1 MGKIAFVFS
10 GQGAQYSGMGES
22 LYSVSPAAKELF
34 DMAEVSRPGTKEQ
47 CFAGSEEE
55 LKQTKNT
62 QPCIYLTQLSAAL
75 ALGEH
80 GIRADVCAGFSLGE
94 IAALAFAGAYTKETG
109 FQIVCLRGETMQK
122 AAEAHD
128 TAMAAVMKID
138 PETVKKVCE
147 EFPHVYPVNFNSP
160 VQTVISGSREELAL
174 CKEKLSELPCR
185 VIDLPVSAAFHSPY
199 MNDASEEFGI
209 KLQGFS
215 IQKPQIP
222 VYANMTGLPY
232 TDAVTKTMTE
242 QIKNPVQWV
251 TTVQNMIADGVTDF
265 IEVGP
270 GKTLCGLIKKID
282 GNVNI
287 YHVEDEES
295 LLETVKAVKEH
306 A

>member
-1 MGKIAFVFS
+1 MGKLAFVFS

-34 DMAEVSRPGTKEQ
+34 DIAEQSRPGTKMQ
-47 CFAGSEEE
+47 CFSGSEEE

-62 QPCIYLTQLSAAL
+62 QPCIYLTQLSAAY
-75 ALGEH
+75 ALEEQ
-80 GIRADVCAGFSLGE
+80 GIKAEVCAGFSLGE
-94 IAALAFAGAYTKETG
+94 IAALSYAGAYSKETG
-109 FQIVCLRGETMQK
+109 FQIVTLRGETMQK

-128 TAMAAVMKID
+128 TAMAAVIKID

-160 VQTVISGSREELAL
+160 VQTVISGSKEELAL
-174 CKEKLSELPCR
+174 CKEKLAEFSCR

-199 MNDASEEFGI
+199 MKEASEEFGA
-209 KLQGFS
+209 KLQEFD
-215 IQKPQIP
+215 IQTPQIP

-232 TDAVTKTMTE
+232 GEDVTETMTE
-242 QIKNPVQWV
+242 QIQNPVQWV
-251 TTVQNMIADGVTDF
+251 TTIQNMIADGVTDF

-282 GNVNI
+282 GNVNL

-295 LLETVKAVKEH
+295 LFETVKAVKEH

>member
-34 DMAEVSRPGTKEQ
+34 DMAELSRPGTKEQ
-47 CFAGSEEE
+47 CFSGSEEE

-80 GIRADVCAGFSLGE
+80 GIKADVCAGFSLGE
-94 IAALAFAGAYTKETG
+94 IAALSYGGAYTKETG
-109 FQIVCLRGETMQK
+109 FQIVTLRGETMQR

-138 PETVKKVCE
+138 SETVKKACE

-160 VQTVISGSREELAL
+160 VQTVISGSKEELAL
-174 CKEKLSELPCR
+174 CKEKLAELPCR
-185 VIDLPVSAAFHSPY
+185 VVDLPVSAAFHSPY
-199 MNDASEEFGI
+199 MNEASEEFGM
-209 KLQGFS
+209 KLQKFT
-215 IQKPQIP
+215 IQKPKIS

-232 TDAVTKTMTE
+232 TDDVTKTMTE

-251 TTVQNMIADGVTDF
+251 TTIQNMIEDGVTDF

-287 YHVEDEES
+287 YHAEDESS
-295 LLETVKAVKEH
+295 LLETVKAVKEN